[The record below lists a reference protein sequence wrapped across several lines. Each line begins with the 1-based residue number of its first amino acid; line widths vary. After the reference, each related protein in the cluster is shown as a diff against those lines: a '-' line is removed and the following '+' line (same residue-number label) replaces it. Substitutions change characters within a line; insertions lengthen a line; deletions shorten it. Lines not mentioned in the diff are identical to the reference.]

1 MLTTIIPY
9 IDTLYS
15 GLNYFQTYHELAEK
29 ITNNKESFPAIYSI
43 KGNYIHIDYERRC
56 SYHRKTSPHTI
67 TRLTDDEITS
77 GVTAYVE
84 IQYDLRLVYWLPR
97 GAVAD
102 GQYES
107 DTVANNIAYRLNTA
121 SNPTLYNDLGVD
133 LVATET
139 TNIDTDPVSV
149 WNDEFDNVNYTLPSN
164 MLLAAID
171 YRITV
176 RGPIDCLTA
185 E

>member
-1 MLTTIIPY
+1 M
-9 IDTLYS
+9 
-15 GLNYFQTYHELAEK
+15 
-29 ITNNKESFPAIYSI
+29 
-43 KGNYIHIDYERRC
+43 
-56 SYHRKTSPHTI
+56 
-67 TRLTDDEITS
+67 TDDEITT

-171 YRITV
+171 YRVTV
-176 RGPIDCLTA
+176 RGPITCLTA